1 MKTSA
6 RGFMFHLR
14 APGPRTA
21 AIALTLSV
29 SALPAVAH
37 AAGPAPTTALYERT
51 LMGRAGA
58 RCHLFRPDI
67 LFALGASA
75 TQARGAAV
83 RAGVA
88 YADIAGAESRART
101 VADTVA
107 CDNHDLIVA
116 ADKLRTVFM
125 SYAELRSMSFPGQFA
140 DWRAER
146 PHLAVPGKPTAVMQW
161 NLLQF
166 APIGEKPTMFGLVS
180 AQGGAPFPPGLTLVS
195 PKASAMTATTAR
207 LILRDP
213 AKTDQPYID
222 NRRPGL
228 AGRTP
233 PRLLDQVFLAS
244 AKYKATVQLLPPGVR
259 QGEAF
264 VFPEAAAAAIAQ
276 LDPRE
281 AVRLDIVYETLSGER
296 AETAVFEVGDF
307 AAARAFLAI
316 RLAPRAARK

>member
-1 MKTSA
+1 LALALGLTGLPVM
-6 RGFMFHLR
+6 
-14 APGPRTA
+14 APG
-21 AIALTLSV
+21 L
-29 SALPAVAH
+29 AH
-37 AAGPAPTTALYERT
+37 AAGPAATTVLYERT

-88 YADIAGAESRART
+88 YADISGAETRARA

-107 CDNHDLIVA
+107 CDNHDLTVA
-116 ADKLRTVFM
+116 ADRLRTVFM
-125 SYAELRSMSFPGQFA
+125 AYAQLRSMSFPGQFA

-146 PHLAVPGKPTAVMQW
+146 PHPALPGKPTAVMQW

-166 APIGEKPTMFGLVS
+166 APIGEKPTLFGLVS
-180 AQGGAPFPPGLTLVS
+180 AQGAAPFPPGLTLVS
-195 PKASAMTATTAR
+195 PKASAMTAATAR

-213 AKTDQPYID
+213 AKTGQPYID
-222 NRRPGL
+222 ERRPGL

-233 PRLLDQVFLAS
+233 PRMLDQVFLAS
-244 AKYKATVQLLPPGVR
+244 AKYNAPVVLLPPGVR

-264 VFPEAAAAAIAQ
+264 VFPPAAAQAMAQ

-281 AVRLDIVYETLSGER
+281 AVRLDIVYETFTGER
-296 AETAVFEVGDF
+296 VETAIFEVGDF

-316 RLAPRAARK
+316 RMAPRAAK

>member
-1 MKTSA
+1 
-6 RGFMFHLR
+6 MFHLR
-14 APGPRTA
+14 AHGRSPA
-21 AIALTLSV
+21 ALALALVLT
-29 SALPAVAH
+29 ALPVLAQ

-58 RCHLFRPDI
+58 RCRLFTPDI

-83 RAGVA
+83 RAGVP
-88 YADIAGAESRART
+88 YGDISGAESRARA
-101 VADTVA
+101 VADTVG
-107 CDNHDLIVA
+107 CDNRDLVAA
-116 ADKLRTVFM
+116 ADKLRSVFTT
-125 SYAELRSMSFPGQFA
+125 YAGMRSMSFPGQFA

-146 PHLAVPGKPTAVMQW
+146 PHAAIPGKPQRIMQW

-166 APIGEKPTMFGLVS
+166 APVGEKPTMMGLVT
-180 AQGGAPFPPGLTLVS
+180 AQGGAPNPAGLTLVS
-195 PKASAMTATTAR
+195 PKPQAMTATTAR
-207 LILRDP
+207 LILRDS

-222 NRRPGL
+222 TRRPGL

-233 PRLLDQVFLAS
+233 PILLDQVFLAQE
-244 AKYKATVQLLPPGVR
+244 KYAAPRELLPPAVR

-264 VFPEAAAAAIAQ
+264 VFPEAAAVAMAQ

-281 AVRLDIVYETLSGER
+281 AVRLDVVYETRTGER
-296 AETAVFEVGDF
+296 TETAIFEVGDF

-316 RLAPRAARK
+316 RLAPRVAKK